1 MLIISFPT
9 PLELDYIIL
18 QIPFKSQ
25 RNSPLRAQDFPIP
38 KPLKSFSIIGLC
50 PSDFSSL
57 SFTYRRIY
65 DIMIINCIE
74 SGPLVAS
81 RKL

>member
-25 RNSPLRAQDFPIP
+25 QKLSPLEPARIFLYKTAQ
-38 KPLKSFSIIGLC
+38 KLL
-50 PSDFSSL
+50 
-57 SFTYRRIY
+57 YY
-65 DIMIINCIE
+65 
-74 SGPLVAS
+74 GPLP
-81 RKL
+81 L

>member
-25 RNSPLRAQDFPIP
+25 RNSPLE
-38 KPLKSFSIIGLC
+38 
-50 PSDFSSL
+50 
-57 SFTYRRIY
+57 RRIF
-65 DIMIINCIE
+65 I
-74 SGPLVAS
+74 SKTAQ
-81 RKL
+81 KLTYYRTLSLRLFQSTFYLQANL

>member
-25 RNSPLRAQDFPIP
+25 RNSPLE
-38 KPLKSFSIIGLC
+38 
-50 PSDFSSL
+50 
-57 SFTYRRIY
+57 RRIFLSKTAQKLLY
-65 DIMIINCIE
+65 YR
-74 SGPLVAS
+74 SLPLRLFQSIFYLQAN
-81 RKL
+81 L

>member
-25 RNSPLRAQDFPIP
+25 RNSPL
-38 KPLKSFSIIGLC
+38 K
-50 PSDFSSL
+50 
-57 SFTYRRIY
+57 RRIFIHQTPQKLAY
-65 DIMIINCIE
+65 YRTL
-74 SGPLVAS
+74 PLCLFQSTFYLQAN
-81 RKL
+81 L

>member
-25 RNSPLRAQDFPIP
+25 RNSPLERRIFIHQTSQKLAYYRT
-38 KPLKSFSIIGLC
+38 L
-50 PSDFSSL
+50 SSL
-57 SFTYRRIY
+57 SFPVHLLLTGEF
-65 DIMIINCIE
+65 MI
-74 SGPLVAS
+74 
-81 RKL
+81 